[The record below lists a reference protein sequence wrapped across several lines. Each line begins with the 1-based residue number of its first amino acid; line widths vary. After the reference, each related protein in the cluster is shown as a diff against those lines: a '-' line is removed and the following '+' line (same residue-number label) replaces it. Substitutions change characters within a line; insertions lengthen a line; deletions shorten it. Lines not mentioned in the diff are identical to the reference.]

1 MLSDRNKKMNMRD
14 LLDKIDT
21 LAEASGAPTSITPT
35 HFHKS
40 NVGTSLPLMMT
51 EPGVFW
57 WETSSA
63 DGEGNGGRSIQ
74 RCQGNTE
81 NRSKWNP
88 ASVDGVFVNGKPVEF
103 PAGVTWK
110 TYKSEEVK
118 PANVTKPARPDQQDT
133 KPVVNKPADD
143 SNHTARLNALALQ
156 LQDKLNTQKVS
167 NSDSTEKP
175 AVVIPADKQ
184 DTKPSSEELYTIQRG
199 DTLTKLAN
207 KFGTTIPELLKL
219 NPQITNPNLIYAGKD
234 LKIPSGKPAEEK
246 AQAFEG
252 VLAKELIESFGY
264 DDQLDEYSLDQFGKD
279 LGAGARGIGNGLTFG
294 YGDNMLAGVK
304 SGLGIEKDYKTAL
317 GKEMAN
323 TARSKAQASNWKFR
337 DPILGKEW
345 NPSVYDIGDTVG
357 MVATPIPGSLAGR
370 SATRAALAAGRGA
383 TAARAIGAGANVG
396 ANLAT
401 VVFANWMKN
410 KHDKSTTGLTQDNV
424 NTLASKPEVLKVVQ
438 QKLGLEP
445 NGKISPETLD
455 AIDKAKIFNEAKAM
469 PLSESEKMAELRNK
483 LQRLDEDTKT
493 GVASKVLGKGVNAG
507 ERDLTAWLTRQGV
520 KDADTLVGRQHGL
533 PSAVKDPSSGIIVP
547 STAVRQPAPRVE
559 PRVEPRVDS
568 TARNTNVNTNT
579 ATGGTSSS
587 TSAGGNSGVR
597 NSGNSTNTISNNP
610 VININIGAEKIATAT
625 RAVERDAGPVLAKEL
640 ETVLKTGDK
649 AKIGSWW
656 QRNKTKAKWTSGTL
670 GILAAIGLAGLI
682 AGGRDDTAQDVK
694 PETDPTVPPTD
705 TTVVPPGPNVVPPGP
720 NVAPPGPNVA
730 PLGPTDRQDTKPDP
744 EVEALIKQMQEL
756 MLAYEEDSSPAWSQA
771 TSNAQSLIDQAKG
784 SKNTDQMASDRKAA
798 RAMPAAGT
806 AQSTKPVTG
815 ASSANSDELQ
825 VSTNKKDPTNV
836 AKGTTISK

>member
-21 LAEASGAPTSITPT
+21 ITEASGVPTSITPT

-57 WETSSA
+57 WETSST
-63 DGEGNGGRSIQ
+63 DGEGSGGRSIQ
-74 RCQGNTE
+74 RWQGNTE

-103 PAGVTWK
+103 PEGVTWK
-110 TYKSEEVK
+110 TYKPEEVK
-118 PANVTKPARPDQQDT
+118 PANVTKPASPEQQDT
-133 KPVVNKPADD
+133 KPVTKPVGD

-156 LQDKLNTQKVS
+156 LQDKLNAQKVS
-167 NSDSTEKP
+167 NLDSTEKP
-175 AVVIPADKQ
+175 AVVIPSDKQ
-184 DTKPSSEELYTIQRG
+184 DVKPSSEELYTIQRG
-199 DTLTKLAN
+199 DNLTKLAN
-207 KFGTTIPELLKL
+207 KFGTTVPELLKL

-234 LKIPSGKPAEEK
+234 LKIPSGKPAEAKPEK

-252 VLAKELIESFGY
+252 LLAKELIESFGY

-317 GKEMAN
+317 GKEMSN
-323 TARSKAQASNWKFR
+323 TARAKAQASNWKFK

-370 SATRAALAAGRGA
+370 GATSAALAAGRGA

-410 KHDKSTTGLTQDNV
+410 RHDKSTTGLTQDNV
-424 NTLASKPEVLKVVQ
+424 DTLASKPEVLKVVQ

-445 NGKISPETLD
+445 TGKISPETLD

-469 PLSESEKMAELRNK
+469 PLSESEKMANLRNT
-483 LQRLDEDTKT
+483 LQRLDEDVKT
-493 GVASKVLGKGVNAG
+493 NVTSKVLGKGVSAG
-507 ERDLTAWLTRQGV
+507 ERDLTAWMTKQGV
-520 KDADTLVGRQHGL
+520 KDADTLFGRQHGL
-533 PSAVKDPSSGIIVP
+533 PNAVKDPSSGIIVP
-547 STAVRQPAPRVE
+547 STALKQPVPRVE
-559 PRVEPRVDS
+559 PKLDPTVK
-568 TARNTNVNTNT
+568 NTNINKNT

-587 TSAGGNSGVR
+587 SSGVTG
-597 NSGNSTNTISNNP
+597 SGNSKNTISNNP
-610 VININIGAEKIATAT
+610 VININIGAKELATAT
-625 RAVERDAGPVLAKEL
+625 RAVERDAGPVLAKEF
-640 ETVLKTGDK
+640 EAVVKTGDK
-649 AKIGSWW
+649 VKIGSWW
-656 QRNKTKAKWTSGTL
+656 ERNKNRVKWTSGTL

-682 AGGRDDTAQDVK
+682 AGGHDDTTQDVK

-705 TTVVPPGPNVVPPGP
+705 TTVVPPGPNVAPPDP
-720 NVAPPGPNVA
+720 NVAPPSPN
-730 PLGPTDRQDTKPDP
+730 DKQDTKPDP

-756 MLAYEEDSSPAWSQA
+756 MLGYQDDSSPEWSQA

-784 SKNTDQMASDRKAA
+784 SKNADQIASDKKAA
-798 RAMPAAGT
+798 RAMPTSGT

-815 ASSANSDELQ
+815 TSSASLPDELQ
-825 VSTNKKDPTNV
+825 VSTNKKDPIGV
-836 AKGTTISK
+836 AKGTTIGK